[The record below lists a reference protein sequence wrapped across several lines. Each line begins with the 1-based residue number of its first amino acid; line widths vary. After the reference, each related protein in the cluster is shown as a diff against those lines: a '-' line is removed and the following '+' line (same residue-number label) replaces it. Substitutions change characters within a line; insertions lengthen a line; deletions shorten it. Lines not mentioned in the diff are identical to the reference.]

1 MIKVLSA
8 LLMIS
13 SIAVPS
19 AFAETSRTIPKEYFG
34 LHIHNIA
41 KAPSWSPGAAKTP
54 WPSIKFGSWRLWD
67 AYVSWPSL
75 EPSKGKW
82 DFQLLD
88 KYVDLAENAGI
99 ELLLP
104 LGLSPTWASA
114 RPGERSNYGPG
125 NAAEPSDLQ
134 DWRTYVRTVATR
146 YKGRI
151 KNYELWNEVN
161 MPEFYSGSKDKLVE
175 LARETYRIL
184 KEVDPDIIFV
194 SPSVTGGQPAY
205 TWLDEYFTKGGASY
219 LDVVGS
225 HFYAPTHSPE
235 AMLSLIKQ
243 AQAVMAKHGLDQKPL
258 WNTETGWQM
267 ESRQMESR
275 QKKKVPLGL
284 IEQKWKKL
292 DDSGGAAYV
301 ARALVLNWITGVSRF
316 YWYSWDNIHMGLI
329 ELDSFKL
336 KPAAAAYDRMARL
349 LTGGIVKDCGQNKTV
364 WTCSLTQAD
373 GKGIWMVWAEN
384 DIPQDWRI
392 PREWDI
398 NRVEALDGS
407 ELEATENSVRIG
419 SAPIFLWKK

>member
-13 SIAVPS
+13 SIAVPP
-19 AFAETSRTIPKEYFG
+19 ALEAAETGRPIPKEYFG

-41 KAPSWSPGAAKTP
+41 KAPYWNPGAAKTP

-67 AYVSWPSL
+67 AYVSWPNL

-88 KYVDLAENAGI
+88 KYVDLAEKAGI

-104 LGLSPTWASA
+104 LGLSPAWASA
-114 RPGERSNYGPG
+114 RPTEPSNYRPG

-161 MPEFYSGSKDKLVE
+161 LPGFYSGSKDKLVE
-175 LARETYRIL
+175 LAREAYRTL
-184 KEVDPDIIFV
+184 KEVDPDIVFV

-205 TWLDEYFTKGGASY
+205 IWLDEYFAKGGASY

-225 HFYAPTHSPE
+225 HFYAPTHPPE
-235 AMLSLIKQ
+235 AMLPLIKQ
-243 AQAVMAKHGLDQKPL
+243 AQAVMAKHGLDQKLL
-258 WNTETGWQM
+258 WNTEAGWL
-267 ESRQMESR
+267 MESR

-284 IEQKWKKL
+284 IELKWKKL

-301 ARALVLNWITGVSRF
+301 ARALVLNWFRGVSRF
-316 YWYSWDNIHMGLI
+316 YWYSWDNVHMGLI
-329 ELDSFKL
+329 ELDTFKL
-336 KPAAAAYDRMARL
+336 KPAASAYDRIARL
-349 LTGGIVKDCGQNKTV
+349 LTGGILKDCGQNKSI
-364 WTCSLTQAD
+364 WTCSITQAD
-373 GKGIWMVWAEN
+373 GKRLWMVWAE
-384 DIPQDWRI
+384 DDTVRDWQV
-392 PREWDI
+392 PGEWNI
-398 NRVEALDGS
+398 NRVEALDGGT
-407 ELEATENSVRIG
+407 LEIKNGVVRIG
-419 SAPIFLWKK
+419 PDPIFLS